1 MAVVLSL
8 RRTPEVPD
16 PKALSLDLLVLRT
29 RSPQTNDTVHDIFHG
44 AQLQM
49 QCFRAVAP
57 PPAVVGTAA
66 PIAAASQAR
75 LFLLPCLFLAR
86 AHNSE
91 SQFADWNAQLNICL
105 KFFSLLSQANFAT
118 KASAAA
124 LAGVAIGS
132 RRWRQRACRLR
143 NVPAPPRTQ
152 PHGRIACLFPPS
164 DSHISP
170 SDENVSLLALQS
182 SELHHLLLEPGPGT
196 TGSGGKESAK
206 DRRSCVRHA
215 GVFGR
220 CA

>member
-1 MAVVLSL
+1 MSGQ
-8 RRTPEVPD
+8 RHRHP
-16 PKALSLDLLVLRT
+16 
-29 RSPQTNDTVHDIFHG
+29 RSW
-44 AQLQM
+44 AQLRQL
-49 QCFRAVAP
+49 P
-57 PPAVVGTAA
+57 PPHRCGFFSSRA
-66 PIAAASQAR
+66 
-75 LFLLPCLFLAR
+75 FFLAR

-105 KFFSLLSQANFAT
+105 KSFSLLGQANFAT

-164 DSHISP
+164 DSHISAMSHDFVHKVLDVHSP